1 MYQAFCL
8 CIHSCC
14 PRFHSFPLHVS
25 INAAIFAGVFFI
37 SRCIFQSLQMGCT
50 DHEAARILIDY
61 FKLPITVDDYIN
73 FTSEGYVKHFPSSK
87 LMPGMFLI
95 L

>member
-1 MYQAFCL
+1 
-8 CIHSCC
+8 
-14 PRFHSFPLHVS
+14 
-25 INAAIFAGVFFI
+25 
-37 SRCIFQSLQMGCT
+37 MGCT

-87 LMPGMFLI
+87 LMPGMFITL
-95 L
+95 